1 MVRRIPWRG
10 LITAVVGL
18 GLLGVMVF
26 TYFVIVTPIPR
37 AADFTRAETTIV
49 YYSDGHTE
57 LGRLGDYNRT
67 EVPLS
72 RIPLTT
78 QRAVLAAEDK
88 TFYSNS
94 GFSIQGIARAL
105 WDNLRSGFSA
115 GGGSTITQQYVK
127 NAYLSQERS
136 IKRKIKELVLAVK
149 LTNASNK
156 DQILADYLNSSY
168 LGRGAYGVEAAARLY
183 FAKDVSQ
190 LSVSESA
197 VIAALFNAPEG
208 LAPEVNL
215 QGLKDRWNYVLDQ
228 MVLDGWLS
236 PADRARQHFPSI
248 LPRVNANTLSGPNG
262 YALDMVR
269 QALVAQGYDEASLGV
284 AGLRVISTFDAKA
297 QVAAVQAVQSQG
309 PKTGTKGLRIGLAA
323 VQPGTGA
330 VIAVYGGPD
339 FATQPYNNATQASGQ
354 AGSTFKPFAL
364 AAAVENGVP
373 LDTPLPG
380 KNGTVVAGYK
390 VYNYA
395 HESWNHPISL
405 LFATENSVNSAYVT
419 LTEQVGIDHVM
430 DAAKRAGIP
439 DTTPGWSRNLTFVLG
454 TASPHPLD
462 VADAYA
468 TFAARGVHAAP
479 YVIKTVLSSNGGVL
493 YQAAVHTDTAFDPT
507 VADTVNAALKRVIT
521 NGTGNVALGLGRPAA
536 GKTGTTDSNLS
547 AWFSGYTPN
556 LAASV
561 MLVKGDA
568 NGNPITLA
576 GTGGLPTVYGG
587 SFPARI
593 WTAFMKGALQGV
605 PVQKFTLPTTPLPP
619 DNVLATPTDSATATD
634 SATVSVNPSGS
645 PSASATPSPSVG

>member
-1 MVRRIPWRG
+1 MRRIPWRG
-10 LITAVVGL
+10 LITTLVAL

-49 YYSDGHTE
+49 YYNDGHTE

-72 RIPLTT
+72 RIPLNT

-88 TFYSNS
+88 SFYSNS
-94 GFSIQGIARAL
+94 GFSIQGIARAI
-105 WDNLRSGFSA
+105 WDNLRSGFSS

-149 LTNASNK
+149 LTNATNK

-168 LGRGAYGVEAAARLY
+168 LGRGAYGVQAAARLY

-215 QGLKDRWNYVLDQ
+215 PGLKARWNYVLNE
-228 MVLDGWLS
+228 MVADGWLS
-236 PADRARQHFPSI
+236 ASTRAAQRFPTI
-248 LPRVNANTLSGPNG
+248 LPRTSANTLSGPNG

-269 QALVAQGYDEASLGV
+269 RALVAQGYDEASLGV
-284 AGLRVISTFDAKA
+284 AGLRVVSTFDAQA
-297 QVAAVQAVQSQG
+297 QVAAVQAVDSQG
-309 PKTGTKGLRIGLAA
+309 QKTGTKGLRIGLAA

-339 FATQPYNNATQASGQ
+339 FATQPYNNATQASAQ

-364 AAAVENGVP
+364 AAATEAGVT

-419 LTEQVGIDHVM
+419 LTEQIGVDSVM
-430 DAAKRAGIP
+430 SAAQRAGIP
-439 DTTPGWSRNLTFVLG
+439 DTTPGWQRNLTFVLG

-479 YVIKTVLSSNGGVL
+479 YVIQSIRSSNGGIL
-493 YQAAVHTDTAFDPT
+493 YQAAVHTDTAFDPN

-521 NGTGNVALGLGRPAA
+521 NGTGTAALALGRPAA

-561 MLVKGDA
+561 MMAKGDA

-576 GTGGLPTVYGG
+576 GTGGLTTVYGG

-593 WTAFMKGALQGV
+593 WTAFMKGALQGM
-605 PVQKFTLPTTPLPP
+605 PVQKFTLPKTPLPP
-619 DNVLATPTDSATATD
+619 DTTLASPSD
-634 SATVSVNPSGS
+634 SATVSDSATALPSTPATPA
-645 PSASATPSPSVG
+645 PSAG